1 LRGYGTAIV
10 IFAVVLAGYVW
21 TLAPSVTFWDAG
33 EFLAASKAL
42 GVPHPPGTPLFVF
55 LSHAWASIVPF
66 GEYAYRV
73 NLMTAVFSAAAAA
86 LLYLVVFW
94 ALRGRGRRELP
105 DAAFPRW
112 GAAAAALVSAFAFT
126 VWQNAN
132 ESEVY
137 MVAAFCIAATLC
149 LAAFW
154 RKHRGTARA
163 THLLLLIV
171 YLGALSVG
179 NHLLALLVGPAV
191 VGFMWHVLRTDPLSD
206 PRSRRAEWAQLMV
219 VAAIWAL
226 LIGTGLGSSSLLM
239 VSGVLFLGAAV
250 HAATAGGGGFAVAA
264 VCAAAVG
271 VSTYLFLYIR
281 ASIGP
286 IINMSDPSTWDALV
300 AVIRREQ
307 YPVRLPMD
315 NPLYESGAANPGRTF
330 GMVWLQIQNYLQYF
344 DWQWSNGLAAA
355 EPVFAKIRFPFTM
368 AFTSLGI
375 YGASIVRR
383 RDRSLFWLLLLTFL
397 ITGPGL
403 LGYMNF
409 KPGFSLGFDLYPDR
423 SMHEVRERDYFF
435 TVSFQMWGLFAGIG
449 VAGLYRM
456 CCVVLSNIAI
466 TKRSAPLLALPA
478 FCVAI
483 IPFALNFPAA
493 SRAHGP
499 DVELAGD
506 FGYDLLQTV
515 EPYAILFT
523 GGDND
528 TYPLWYKQV
537 VEGMR
542 PDVTVVVQTLSNTDW
557 FVRQLRDRPVQEF
570 EPDQAP
576 WFANLAP
583 DGPPPPI
590 HSLTDN
596 EIASLRPLVLPQPLR
611 FRVGS
616 IDQTYPARTVLRV
629 QDIVTLR
636 LIQENWDRRP
646 IYFASSAGGNG
657 LVRLGDSL
665 VQEGLAYR
673 LYVEDEPDT
682 DRLTEGLFG
691 IPVDL
696 PRTDSLAWNVYR
708 YAGLFDAETLAL
720 DRHTN
725 GVAASN
731 LSQVF
736 LQLAHGYDTMGDRER
751 SLKNLS
757 RAYHLNPDPGLLQ
770 LLQGRRY
777 AAPPLVDTPPED
789 IQ

>member
-1 LRGYGTAIV
+1 MV
-10 IFAVVLAGYVW
+10 FVVFAVVLAGYVW
-21 TLAPSVTFWDAG
+21 TLAPTVTFWDAG
-33 EFLAASKAL
+33 EFLAASKSL

-55 LSHAWASIVPF
+55 LSHAWASLIPV

-86 LLYLVVFW
+86 LLYLVVLR
-94 ALRGRGRRELP
+94 ALQGRSKLP
-105 DAAFPRW
+105 DVISPQG
-112 GAAAAALVSAFAFT
+112 GAVAAALVSAFAFT

-132 ESEVY
+132 EAEVY
-137 MVAAFCIAATLC
+137 MVAAFCVAAMMC
-149 LAAFW
+149 LATSW
-154 RKHRGTARA
+154 RRHRGTARA
-163 THLLLLIV
+163 THLLLLLV
-171 YLGALSVG
+171 YLGALSIG
-179 NHLLALLVGPAV
+179 NHLLALLVGPAI
-191 VGFMWHVLRTDPLSD
+191 VGFMWHVMRTDPLSD
-206 PRSRRAEWAQLMV
+206 PRSRRAEWAQLVV
-219 VAAIWAL
+219 VAGIWAL
-226 LIGTGLGSSSLLM
+226 LVGTGLGSTSLLL

-250 HAATAGGGGFAVAA
+250 YAATAGGGGFAVA
-264 VCAAAVG
+264 VVGAAAIG

-286 IINMSDPSTWDALV
+286 AINMSDPSTWDALV

-315 NPLYESGAANPGRTF
+315 NPLYASGAANPGRTI
-330 GMVWLQIQNYLQYF
+330 GLLLLQVQNYLQYF
-344 DWQWSNGLAAA
+344 DWQWSNGLAAT
-355 EPVFAKIRFPFTM
+355 EPVFAKIRLPFTLV
-368 AFTSLGI
+368 FTALGI
-375 YGASIVRR
+375 YGASVLGR
-383 RDRSLFWLLLLTFL
+383 RDRSVFWLLVLTFL

-403 LGYMNF
+403 VAYMNF
-409 KPGFSLGFDLYPDR
+409 KPGYSLGFDLFPDR

-435 TVSFQMWGLFAGIG
+435 TVSFQMWGLLAGMGI
-449 VAGLYRM
+449 AALYRQ
-456 CCVVLSNIAI
+456 CRAKLGNIAI
-466 TKRSAPLLALPA
+466 TKPSAPLLALPV
-478 FCVAI
+478 CSVALL
-483 IPFALNFPAA
+483 PFALNFAA
-493 SRAHGP
+493 ATRAHGP
-499 DVELAGD
+499 NVELAGD

-515 EPYAILFT
+515 EPYGILFT

-542 PDVTVVVQTLSNTDW
+542 PDVTVVVQTLSNMDW
-557 FVRQLRDRPVQEF
+557 FVRQLRDKPVQEF
-570 EPDQAP
+570 DPGQAP

-583 DGPPPPI
+583 DEPPPPL
-590 HSLTDN
+590 HSLTDQ
-596 EIASLRPLVLPQPLR
+596 EIASLRPMVLPQPIR

-616 IDQTYPARTVLRV
+616 IDQTYPARTFLRV

-646 IYFASSAGGNG
+646 IYFASSSGVGG

-673 LYVEDEPDT
+673 LYVEREPDA
-682 DRLTEGLFG
+682 DRLTEGLLG

-696 PRTDSLAWNVYR
+696 ARTDSLAWNVYR
-708 YAGLFDAETLAL
+708 YAGLFEADTLTL

-736 LQLAHGYDTMGDRER
+736 LQLAHGYHTMGDRER
-751 SLKNLS
+751 SLENLS
-757 RAYHLNPDPGLLQ
+757 RAYHLTPDPGLLQ
-770 LLQGRRY
+770 VLQGRRS
-777 AAPPLVDTPPED
+777 AAPQFADTPPAD